1 MNADIF
7 GENFSL
13 CIHSPTEAALQEI
26 CNMYNCTVH
35 ARNGRKRAA
44 NKIERCFLY
53 FQNL

>member
-35 ARNGRKRAA
+35 ARSGRKRAA
-44 NKIERCFLY
+44 NKIERRFLY